1 MDMFS
6 AASAQQVFDWINKEI
21 ARADVSQVAL
31 FGCFSIAGSMM
42 ASHLIRAGADM
53 ASSLTGVR
61 MGQLTG
67 NVMSSLNSIGQKAFL
82 LPAAGTGML
91 TTFAG
96 AKAAAGA
103 LGMGASGLGAIGKAL
118 SGPNSPLGKLP
129 GLTVKN

>member
-1 MDMFS
+1 
-6 AASAQQVFDWINKEI
+6 
-21 ARADVSQVAL
+21 
-31 FGCFSIAGSMM
+31 
-42 ASHLIRAGADM
+42 
-53 ASSLTGVR
+53 
-61 MGQLTG
+61 
-67 NVMSSLNSIGQKAFL
+67 MSSLNAIGQKAFL